1 MKVLNNISF
10 EIYEGE
16 FTCLL
21 GPSGCGKTTTLTI
34 IAGFQQAD
42 EGKVMIDEQPVTKP
56 GPDRAFVFQNYA
68 LFPWMTV
75 KDNILFP
82 MQQLQVPKDKQQ
94 ERLEYLLDISDLK
107 GNEDLYPK
115 QLSGGMK
122 QRTSLVR
129 ALATMPKV
137 LLMDEPLGALDLQM
151 RHRLQAEIE
160 EIWIKEKPS
169 VVMVSHDV
177 EEVVYLSDRVIVM
190 STEQGKI
197 ILDKKIELPRPRSRE
212 ANAYKNLV
220 KEISDTISK
229 IPPRRANIDEN
240 NRRNEHEK
248 Q

>member
-1 MKVLNNISF
+1 MIDCWAQTRPEGSLGFPPFCNIISV
-10 EIYEGE
+10 GRK
-16 FTCLL
+16 T
-21 GPSGCGKTTTLTI
+21 PSISI
-34 IAGFQQAD
+34 IELWNF
-42 EGKVMIDEQPVTKP
+42 DEQPVTKP

-197 ILDKKIELPRPRSRE
+197 ILDKKIELPRPRDRE
-212 ANAYKNLV
+212 SNAYKNLV